1 MNPETLRV
9 LLLLGEEVSAS
20 SLMEILPNLPQVE
33 VLGQIN
39 SPQQMAGHPPE
50 DMPDLLI
57 VDLGPQKG
65 LPEWLGTL
73 GQYAPQTAVLVCSNN
88 RDPDFLI
95 RVIHAGVREFVPL
108 PVNLEELETALQRIQ
123 ATMRQQPHR
132 GAGPGGQMVVVTGLK
147 GGMGVTSVA
156 VNLAVALAGTFPKR
170 VVLVDLG
177 RPFPDVAAFLDQK
190 KTTSIL
196 DLIEHGDQLDSGLVF
211 KTLQSHHSG
220 LSVLHGCENLE
231 LVDPKVLGKILTI
244 LRPLFDWI
252 VIDLSHFLDNL
263 NLAALQDADQVLIVT
278 DLLVPN
284 LENLKKW
291 WSQYDGWHLERDK
304 AKVIVNRYQKNEGVT
319 LEDLQHLQNHPVFYT
334 LPSDYFP
341 LSESINH
348 GLPIIEMTP
357 RSKLSRALQE
367 LAAEV
372 ASLPQVAE
380 TEAAAAPKKK
390 RFWFF

>member
-1 MNPETLRV
+1 MSPDTLRV

-20 SLMEILPNLPQVE
+20 SLAEILPNLPEVE

-39 SPQQMAGHPPE
+39 SHQELAGHPPE
-50 DMPDLLI
+50 DMPDLLV
-57 VDLGPQKG
+57 VDLGPQKA

-73 GQYAPQTAVLVCSNN
+73 GKYAPQSSVMVCSNN

-95 RVIHAGVREFVPL
+95 RVIHTGVREFVPL
-108 PVNLEELETALQRIQ
+108 PLDLEELQSALQRIH
-123 ATMRQQPHR
+123 ASRRQQPYR
-132 GAGPGGQMVVVTGLK
+132 GATRGQMVVVTGLK

-156 VNLAVALAGTFPKR
+156 VNLAVALAEKFPKR

-177 RPFPDVAAFLDQK
+177 RPFPDVATFLDQK

-196 DLIEHGDQLDSGLVF
+196 DLIEHGDQLDPTLVF
-211 KTLQSHHSG
+211 KTLQVHKSG
-220 LSVLHGCENLE
+220 LSVLHGCETLE
-231 LVDPKVLGKILTI
+231 RVDPKVLGKILSI

-252 VIDLSHFLDNL
+252 VVDLSHFLDNL
-263 NLAALQDADQVLIVT
+263 NLTALQDADQVLIVT

-304 AKVIVNRYQKNEGVT
+304 AKVIVNRFQKNEGVT
-319 LEDLQHLQNHPVFYT
+319 LEDLQHLQNHPVFFT

-341 LSESINH
+341 LSEAINH
-348 GLPIIEMTP
+348 GVSIIEMTP
-357 RSKLSRALQE
+357 RSKLSRALLD

-372 ASLPQVAE
+372 ASLPREDEA
-380 TEAAAAPKKK
+380 EAAPSPQKK